1 MTPKQVNARL
11 AQVSPQYTAVF
22 EAAEDG
28 TVDDQ
33 FAVLLCG
40 ARTVW
45 TIQLGSGYVGDN
57 EQGVAP
63 EEGEFFMIGHGVYRN
78 HKAAVE
84 KLCQLLSG
92 TDA

>member
-11 AQVSPQYTAVF
+11 AQVSPQYTAIF

-40 ARTVW
+40 AHTRW
-45 TIQLGSGYVGDN
+45 TILLGEGYVAVA
-57 EQGVAP
+57 EHGVDP
-63 EEGEFFMIGHGVYRN
+63 DGEFFLVDHGVYKNRRQ
-78 HKAAVE
+78 AVE
-84 KLCQLLSG
+84 KLCELLS
-92 TDA
+92 ASR